1 MPSACFA
8 QNHLFSLNALFLIR
22 IGGGKAK
29 KRFPKGALPPVGQGG
44 QGGQGGTD
52 ERLRRGGMVQMST
65 DKYEAACGGEKVFK
79 TIPAA
84 WEQMAAVPLS
94 PPQMS

>member
-1 MPSACFA
+1 MAEK
-8 QNHLFSLNALFLIR
+8 Q
-22 IGGGKAK
+22 K

-44 QGGQGGTD
+44 QVGQVGSLQSTVFS
-52 ERLRRGGMVQMST
+52 RQPFLLRAKRMSGSAGGMVQMST

-84 WEQMAAVPLS
+84 WEQMAAAPLS